1 MLGLFRK
8 VIPFFFLLYLVSGLV
23 HAGLAEDN
31 LKTGSEFLQANVAKQ
46 GVEVTAS
53 GLQYFVISEGVGT
66 SPEATDRVTVNYRG
80 TNIAGKMFDQSSAI
94 SFGLNRVIRGWTEGL
109 QLMKV
114 GAKYRFF
121 IPPDLAY
128 GQHGAGGVI
137 GPNETLIFDVELL
150 SVNSL

>member
-1 MLGLFRK
+1 
-8 VIPFFFLLYLVSGLV
+8 
-23 HAGLAEDN
+23 
-31 LKTGSEFLQANVAKQ
+31 
-46 GVEVTAS
+46 
-53 GLQYFVISEGVGT
+53 
-66 SPEATDRVTVNYRG
+66 VNYQG
-80 TNIAGKMFDQSSAI
+80 TNIAGKVFDQSFAM

-121 IPPDLAY
+121 IPPVLAY
-128 GQHGAGGVI
+128 GQHGAGGGVI